1 MYHNQFELFILV
13 NGKKVREYY
22 HDGKIFI
29 EGKKGSEFTLK
40 FKNNSYQ
47 RVLFVPSIDG
57 LSVIDGKEASKN
69 SGGYIVDAL
78 RSIEIKGWRTSLDD
92 VASFIFDEKINSY
105 VNKKSKNGNT
115 MNCGVIGGRV
125 FSEKT
130 YYDYTITCSSTTTN
144 PYWKYLPY
152 TTCNAQSQS
161 QTKTHNVNVKYLNA
175 QLYDNM
181 NMQSIYT
188 TDRSPNPDF
197 NLGTKFGQKQES
209 KVEAK
214 SFETDQIL
222 TELVIYYT
230 DRQGL
235 LKAGINIENK
245 DKIYPTPFLDFC
257 EPPKF

>member
-92 VASFIFDEKINSY
+92 VASFIFDEKTNSY
-105 VNKKSKNGNT
+105 VNGLRRQTQDFGGMRKNL
-115 MNCGVIGGRV
+115 R
-125 FSEKT
+125 SA
-130 YYDYTITCSSTTTN
+130 TCFLNNFPNLRKRKGTTHT
-144 PYWKYLPY
+144 
-152 TTCNAQSQS
+152 
-161 QTKTHNVNVKYLNA
+161 
-175 QLYDNM
+175 
-181 NMQSIYT
+181 
-188 TDRSPNPDF
+188 
-197 NLGTKFGQKQES
+197 
-209 KVEAK
+209 
-214 SFETDQIL
+214 
-222 TELVIYYT
+222 
-230 DRQGL
+230 
-235 LKAGINIENK
+235 GIV
-245 DKIYPTPFLDFC
+245 PFRIVSNF
-257 EPPKF
+257 